1 MIAAEVALRTIG
13 AFYVF
18 ASLLGM
24 RSMVMDHVM
33 DQMLAGIS
41 LKPIPKKDHQRRW
54 LLSSSVLAIGMGGMA
69 LMVLSLWAVPLFLLG
84 AATQAFYLVW
94 ARTAFPP
101 EDDSDRTGRR
111 QTTNAAVLYGGVT
124 LLVCLAASF
133 GLLRPWLDPWSLV
146 IPAAGLILLFI
157 VGRHFLW
164 DTRRTRHKSWDD
176 SEPPPY
182 DIPPPP
188 ARVLLAPWWGGYPL
202 RNADTDDGVIYD
214 DYLPRELADRLYEW
228 SRAFMAA
235 TIQTSRN
242 SGPSSRMPPRKP
254 PIGPKAILSSPE
266 CARSLQEPR
275 ARSIPPT
282 SAMSDRPSR
291 APGTEPCPGLP
302 ARPLPLA
309 APFLPIPDR
318 PAPSPV
324 PRHHGLPPRAGC

>member
-1 MIAAEVALRTIG
+1 MIAAEIALRTIG

-41 LKPIPKKDHQRRW
+41 LKPIPRKDHQRRW
-54 LLSSSVLAIGMGGMA
+54 LLSCSVLAIGMGGMA

-133 GLLRPWLDPWSLV
+133 GLLRPWLDPWALA

-164 DTRRTRHKSWDD
+164 DTRRTRYKSWDD

-228 SRAFMAA
+228 SRAFHGGDDPDIQEFWAEFEDAA
-235 TIQTSRN
+235 AEAAHRAEGDSIVAGMRTVFEGAE
-242 SGPSSRMPPRKP
+242 GPVYPADIRYV
-254 PIGPKAILSSPE
+254 GPAS
-266 CARSLQEPR
+266 EP
-275 ARSIPPT
+275 
-282 SAMSDRPSR
+282 
-291 APGTEPCPGLP
+291 
-302 ARPLPLA
+302 
-309 APFLPIPDR
+309 
-318 PAPSPV
+318 
-324 PRHHGLPPRAGC
+324 

>member
-1 MIAAEVALRTIG
+1 MIAAEIALRTIG

-54 LLSSSVLAIGMGGMA
+54 LLSCSVLAIGMGGMA

-84 AATQAFYLVW
+84 AATQALYLVW

-101 EDDSDRTGRR
+101 EDDSDRRGRR

-133 GLLRPWLDPWSLV
+133 GLLRPWLDPWALA

-164 DTRRTRHKSWDD
+164 DTRRARHKSWDD
-176 SEPPPY
+176 TEPPPY

-228 SRAFMAA
+228 SRAFHGGDDPDVQEFWAEFEDAA
-235 TIQTSRN
+235 AEAAHRAEGDSIVAGMRTVFAGAE
-242 SGPSSRMPPRKP
+242 GPVHPADIRYV
-254 PIGPKAILSSPE
+254 GPA
-266 CARSLQEPR
+266 
-275 ARSIPPT
+275 
-282 SAMSDRPSR
+282 
-291 APGTEPCPGLP
+291 
-302 ARPLPLA
+302 
-309 APFLPIPDR
+309 
-318 PAPSPV
+318 V
-324 PRHHGLPPRAGC
+324 